1 MLNLAILII
10 LIFGFL
16 VGLKRGFILQLIH
29 LIGFIVAFI
38 VAYSYYDK
46 LAPKLTLWI
55 PYPNFGSDSTFQLLL
70 DNGNLESAYYR
81 AISFV
86 VIFFAAKIAM
96 QIIGSMLDFVA
107 NLPIL
112 KTLNVWA
119 GGILGFLEVYLIL
132 FIILYIAALLPIE
145 MVQSSLGKSG
155 LANMIVEHTPY
166 FSDQIKEWWIEYKA
180 S

>member
-1 MLNLAILII
+1 MLDLAIFII
-10 LIFGFL
+10 LLFGFL

-29 LIGFIVAFI
+29 LGGFIVAFV
-38 VAYSYYDK
+38 VARMYYDQ

-55 PYPNFGSDSTFQLLL
+55 PYPSFGSDSAFQLLL
-70 DNGNLESAYYR
+70 DNGNLEVAYYR

-86 VIFFAAKIAM
+86 GIFFAVKIAM

-112 KTLNVWA
+112 KMLNVWA
-119 GGILGFLEVYLIL
+119 GGILGFVEVYLVL
-132 FIILYIAALLPIE
+132 FIVLFISALLPIE
-145 MVQSSLGKSG
+145 VVQNALGNSG

-166 FSDQIKEWWIEYKA
+166 FSSQIKEIWIDYIA

>member
-1 MLNLAILII
+1 MLDLAILII
-10 LIFGFL
+10 FIFGFL

-29 LIGFIVAFI
+29 LVGFIVAFI
-38 VAYSYYDK
+38 VAHTYYDE

-55 PYPNFGSDSTFQLLL
+55 PYPSFGSDSTFQLLL
-70 DNGNLESAYYR
+70 DNGNLETAYYR

-86 VIFFAAKIAM
+86 GIFFATKIAM

-119 GGILGFLEVYLIL
+119 GGILGFLEVYLIM

-145 MVQSSLGKSG
+145 MVQSSLGQSG

-166 FSDQIKEWWIEYKA
+166 FSDQIKEWWIDYTT

>member
-1 MLNLAILII
+1 MLSFAIIII

-29 LIGFIVAFI
+29 LIGFITAFI
-38 VAYSYYDK
+38 VAYVYHDE
-46 LAPKLTLWI
+46 LVPKLTLWI

-70 DNGNLESAYYR
+70 DNGNLEQAYYR

-86 VIFFAAKIAM
+86 GIFFATRIVL

-119 GGILGFLEVYLIL
+119 GGALGFLEVYLGL
-132 FIILYIAALLPIE
+132 FIILYISALLPIE
-145 MVQSSLGKSG
+145 TVQNLLGDSSLAK
-155 LANMIVEHTPY
+155 MIVEHTPY
-166 FSDQIKEWWIEYKA
+166 FSNQIKELWIEHMA

>member
-1 MLNLAILII
+1 MLSLAIFIV

-16 VGLKRGFILQLIH
+16 IGLKRGFILQLIH
-29 LIGFIVAFI
+29 ITGFIIAFI
-38 VAYSYYDK
+38 VAYIYYGD

-55 PYPNFGSDSTFQLLL
+55 PYPNFSTDSTFQLLL
-70 DNGNLESAYYR
+70 DNGHLEAAYYN

-86 VIFFAAKIAM
+86 GIFLAVKIAM
-96 QIIGSMLDFVA
+96 QIIGNMLDFVA

-119 GGILGFLEVYLIL
+119 GGILGFLEVYLVIFIL
-132 FIILYIAALLPIE
+132 LYIAALLPVDA
-145 MVQSSLGKSG
+145 VQDALGDSF
-155 LANMIVEHTPY
+155 LAKMIVEHTPY
-166 FSDQIKEWWIEYKA
+166 FSSQIKELWIEHIA

>member
-1 MLNLAILII
+1 MVNLAIIII

-16 VGLKRGFILQLIH
+16 VGLKRGFILQVIH
-29 LIGFIVAFI
+29 LIGFIVAFV
-38 VAYSYYDK
+38 VAHMYYDE

-55 PYPNFGSDSTFQLLL
+55 PYPSFSTDSTFQLLL
-70 DNGNLESAYYR
+70 DNGNLELAYYR

-86 VIFFAAKIAM
+86 GIFFAAKIAL
-96 QIIGSMLDFVA
+96 QIIGNMLDFVA

-119 GGILGFLEVYLIL
+119 GGFLGFIEVYLLL
-132 FIILYIAALLPIE
+132 FIVLYIAALLPIDA
-145 MVQSSLGKSG
+145 VQNALGDSG

-166 FSDQIKEWWIEYKA
+166 FSSQIKELWIEYIA